1 MISKLFV
8 LILCASMAFGQDK
21 GSLPLPASRNV
32 TLPLSEYDRLV
43 ELARKS
49 AKTREV
55 PPLPY
60 ALKRADLKLHVNN
73 LSVMGTVLL
82 EGEVFSKGAAK
93 VPLTSGMTILNA
105 HQDGKNV
112 PMEQEGANAVAILPG
127 QSEFALTLDTGLQL
141 TMEAG
146 RASFILPVPAA
157 GSTKLSLMIPGEH
170 TNVSISPGL
179 ITSRVSENGQTKI
192 EATLAP
198 GQPASVWWAT
208 REVAAP
214 VVPREVRFLSDVK
227 TLVTVSESDLRI
239 AALADITVVQ
249 GEPAQFA
256 IDVPAGYEITG
267 VTGAAVDSSEIQP
280 GGLIVKLTSGTLK
293 SYQFLISM
301 ERPLTATTA
310 DTPFLSFK
318 DTQRE
323 TGELLVE
330 GVGAM
335 ELSAKE
341 GGSLKRMDLKEV
353 NPYLRSLSRFPLQAA
368 FRYHRQPTEAPTLAL
383 AWTRFP
389 DSNVL
394 AAVAEYAVVT
404 TLVTSEGR
412 SLTEVK
418 LIVKNHA
425 QPFLKVALPPGAT
438 ILSAEVAGEKVK
450 PVVGADGSR
459 VPLLRAGFHPP
470 GLYEVSFVFLHSGA
484 PFAKKGGS
492 DLSLPAMDVPIS
504 VLQWEVFLPDQYK
517 VKDFGGDT
525 IAVNLLPVPMIENS
539 EMQVAGVLNGGESYT
554 IPRGSIGGVVR
565 DPQGSVIPGAQVTVT
580 NIERGITKTA
590 TTDSAGRWLVSGMPS
605 GRIKIDAAMQ
615 GFKTAEV
622 NGTHNE
628 AKAGRVDI
636 PMSVTSVTT
645 TVEVTAA
652 APLIETTQ
660 AQISSTFSGTTL
672 NTFAGVQEN
681 QGLDNLAVF
690 VPGAA
695 SLNGGAGFNSN
706 GLRGRNNDQE
716 IDSQN
721 NNDGRGKQRR
731 IAPQQT
737 EASSNAVNLQKKVA
751 GVLPVR
757 VDVPRA
763 GTSYRF
769 ARALVLDEETKV
781 TFNYKSK

>member
-1 MISKLFV
+1 MKTISKLFA
-8 LILCASMAFGQDK
+8 LMLCATMAFGQEK
-21 GSLPLPASRNV
+21 GQLPLPAARNV

-60 ALKRADLKLHVNN
+60 ALKRAELKLHVNN
-73 LSVMGTVLL
+73 LSVLGTVLL

-93 VPLTSGMTILNA
+93 VPLTSGLTILNA

-112 PMEQEGANAVAILPG
+112 PMQQEGTNAVAILPG

-141 TMEAG
+141 TQEAG
-146 RASFILPVPAA
+146 RASFLLPVPAA

-170 TNVSISPGL
+170 TNVRISPGL
-179 ITSRVSENGQTKI
+179 ITNRVSENGQTKI

-198 GQPASVWWAT
+198 GQTANIWWAT
-208 REVAAP
+208 REVATP
-214 VVPREVRFLSDVK
+214 TVPREVRFLSDVK
-227 TLVTVSESDLRI
+227 TLVTVTESEMSI

-256 IDVPAGYEITG
+256 IAIPAGYE
-267 VTGAAVDSSEIQP
+267 VTGASGAAVESSEIQS
-280 GGLIVKLTSGTLK
+280 GALILKLTNGTLK

-301 ERPLTATTA
+301 ERPISATKE

-330 GVGAM
+330 GAGAM
-335 ELSAKE
+335 ELAATE
-341 GGSLKRMDLKEV
+341 GGGLKRMDLKEV
-353 NPYLRSLSRFPLQAA
+353 SPYLRSLSRFPLQAA
-368 FRYHRQPTEAPTLAL
+368 FRYHRQPNETPTLAL

-389 DSNVL
+389 DGNVL

-425 QPFLKVALPPGAT
+425 QPFLKVALPPGAS

-450 PVVGADGSR
+450 PVIGTDGSR
-459 VPLLRAGFHPP
+459 VPLLRAGFRPT

-492 DLSLPAMDVPIS
+492 DLALPAMDVPIS

-525 IAVNLLPVPMIENS
+525 IAVNTLPAPMIENS
-539 EMQVAGVLNGGESYT
+539 EMQVAGVLSGGGLS
-554 IPRGSIGGVVR
+554 IPQGAIGGVVL
-565 DPQGSVIPGAQVTVT
+565 DPQGAVISGATVTVT
-580 NIERGITKTA
+580 NTDKGITRTT
-590 TTDSAGRWLVSGMPS
+590 TTDSAGQWVVSGMPS
-605 GRIKIDAAMQ
+605 GRVKVEAAMQ
-615 GFKTAEV
+615 GFKSTVMNAKHSED
-622 NGTHNE
+622 
-628 AKAGRVDI
+628 KAG
-636 PMSVTSVTT
+636 
-645 TVEVTAA
+645 
-652 APLIETTQ
+652 
-660 AQISSTFSGTTL
+660 
-672 NTFAGVQEN
+672 
-681 QGLDNLAVF
+681 
-690 VPGAA
+690 
-695 SLNGGAGFNSN
+695 
-706 GLRGRNNDQE
+706 
-716 IDSQN
+716 
-721 NNDGRGKQRR
+721 
-731 IAPQQT
+731 
-737 EASSNAVNLQKKVA
+737 
-751 GVLPVR
+751 
-757 VDVPRA
+757 
-763 GTSYRF
+763 
-769 ARALVLDEETKV
+769 
-781 TFNYKSK
+781 